1 MLNGF
6 LQSCHLQKSSAGLK
20 VGVLCEDIKKRILSL
35 PGPFV
40 TVRRVVRSY
49 SSTRRPSSK
58 AVQEAMTSLQAAGTG
73 SVTTLNKLVV
83 FLKKLPALLNPHALA
98 ACGITPEEFQRAFVT
113 KDEKT
118 TDDIRETV
126 MDAHPQKD
134 EILAFLAETE

>member
-1 MLNGF
+1 
-6 LQSCHLQKSSAGLK
+6 
-20 VGVLCEDIKKRILSL
+20 
-35 PGPFV
+35 
-40 TVRRVVRSY
+40 
-49 SSTRRPSSK
+49 
-58 AVQEAMTSLQAAGTG
+58 MTSLQAAGTG

-113 KDEKT
+113 KDEKIP
-118 TDDIRETV
+118 DDIKETV